1 MALDDKAGRQFGD
14 LVAQWPVGRTRQKVV
29 VWLCVCKC
37 GQLKLARSLALNFG
51 TIKSCGCSCTKSIVL
66 GRLLGLSERG
76 HGRKHT
82 PEYRSWEKML
92 SRCTNPHNN
101 RFELYAGRGIT
112 VCDRWRHSFELFLAD
127 MGKRPRGTSIERIEN
142 DGNYEPGNCK
152 WATPKEQISNR
163 RRPNNWKLDTLKALA
178 IKGLIADG
186 ASRKEIASRFGI
198 SVQLVSDIKFH
209 RRWKSA

>member
-1 MALDDKAGRQFGD
+1 
-14 LVAQWPVGRTRQKVV
+14 
-29 VWLCVCKC
+29 
-37 GQLKLARSLALNFG
+37 
-51 TIKSCGCSCTKSIVL
+51 
-66 GRLLGLSERG
+66 
-76 HGRKHT
+76 
-82 PEYRSWEKML
+82 
-92 SRCTNPHNN
+92 
-101 RFELYAGRGIT
+101 
-112 VCDRWRHSFELFLAD
+112 